1 MIEEK
6 TIELAK
12 EIKVMIQAYEELINK
27 RIEKLKEVVYQ
38 YLELNASM
46 GLSTIKANLKTI

>member
-1 MIEEK
+1 MTDEK
-6 TIELAK
+6 TIELVK
-12 EIKVMIQAYEELINK
+12 EIKAMIQAYEELINK